1 MRVRVGVVVPARNEA
16 KTIKYTL
23 RSLFRQELK
32 PEIVVVV
39 DDASSDGT
47 AEVAEREG
55 AVVVRLKRAFQASA
69 TGTPYLAY
77 VINKGLNVLKKSD
90 LDFVM
95 ISGAEAVYPSNYI
108 SEIVNRMVK
117 DRVVVASGLAAGEKT
132 KGSLAVRGSGRLINA
147 TWFEKVGFAYPLAYG
162 FETWLLAKALSQ
174 GLKVAVYPV
183 KFYLLRRTSMNV
195 QKAYFYGKGVRSL
208 GYSIFFVLGRAF
220 TLFLTSKDINILVHY
235 IKGYIENGLIYNEEI
250 RKVIAYLQVKR
261 LYYLLSSIILHS
273 FQSFVKLIIR
283 FKDESLTIRK

>member
-55 AVVVRLKRAFQASA
+55 AVVVRLKRGFQASA

-77 VINKGLNVLKKSD
+77 VVNKGLSVLKNLD

-108 SEIVNRMVK
+108 GEIVNRMVK
-117 DRVVVASGLAAGEKT
+117 ERVIVASGVAAGEKT
-132 KGSLAVRGSGRLINA
+132 RGSLAVRGSGRLINA
-147 TWFEKVGFAYPLAYG
+147 IWFKKIGFAYPLAYG
-162 FETWLLAKALSQ
+162 FETWLLAKALSH

-183 KFYLLRRTSMNV
+183 KFYLLRKTSMNV
-195 QKAYFYGKGVRSL
+195 QKAYFYGKGVRAL

-220 TLFLTSKDINILVHY
+220 TLFMPSKDKNILAY
-235 IKGYIENGLIYNEEI
+235 FIKGYIENGLTYDEEI
-250 RKVIAYLQVKR
+250 RKIVVYLQAKR
-261 LYYLLSSIILHS
+261 LLSLRYHVI
-273 FQSFVKLIIR
+273 
-283 FKDESLTIRK
+283 